1 MLSPMQMQSTL
12 IGSAEAC
19 RILQIHPATL
29 MRWVRDGKV
38 AEAHKLP
45 GDNGAR
51 LFSREGIERFADELR
66 QLDAAKRSERSEQ
79 AS

>member
-1 MLSPMQMQSTL
+1 MLIRMPKQSPF

-19 RILQIHPATL
+19 TILGIHPATL

-38 AEAHKLP
+38 EEAHKLP

-51 LFSREGIERFADELR
+51 LFMREDIE
-66 QLDAAKRSERSEQ
+66 QLAAERAEQ
-79 AS
+79 SA

>member
-1 MLSPMQMQSTL
+1 MHLRMVTHCAMLIDMPKQSAL

-19 RILQIHPATL
+19 RILHIHPATL

-38 AEAHKLP
+38 NEAHKLP

-51 LFSREGIERFADELR
+51 LFYRADVEALATERT
-66 QLDAAKRSERSEQ
+66 EQ
-79 AS
+79 SA